1 MSTSVNVAQ
10 LGRSSFRYGLLLVGS
25 FITLAPLVVVALTAF
40 FPPGTPVDG
49 FSVPRELHWG
59 TFGNAWSEGGF
70 ADAFRTTLLVGVA
83 VVAIV
88 VVCSVLAGYALA
100 VLPFRGHRVLLY
112 LFMAGIVTPYVAL
125 VIPMY
130 FQFRSLGLLGGYR
143 SLILAEA
150 GLFLGFGVFWMT
162 SFFRSIPKTLIE
174 AARLDGASSLR
185 ILWSIYLP
193 VSRTA
198 VITLTMLTFLSS
210 WNEYLVPLILG
221 GASSTQTVSL
231 GLASFQGQHIT
242 DIPSLAAASLIVA
255 VPAVVLYVATQRT
268 FFRGL
273 LDGAV
278 K

>member
-1 MSTSVNVAQ
+1 MNSLAQ
-10 LGRSSFRYGLLLVGS
+10 VGRNSFRYGLLVVGS
-25 FITLAPLVVVALTAF
+25 LITLLPLVVVGVTAF

-49 FSVPRELHWG
+49 FSLPDELHWG
-59 TFGNAWSEGGF
+59 TFATAWRDGGF
-70 ADAFRTTLLVGVA
+70 SEAFRTTLVVGA
-83 VVAIV
+83 LVVAIV
-88 VVCSVLAGYALA
+88 VVCAVLAGYALA
-100 VLPFRGHRVLLY
+100 VLPFRGQRVLLY
-112 LFMAGIVTPYVAL
+112 VFMAGIVTPYVAL

-143 SLILAEA
+143 SLVLAEA
-150 GLFLGFGVFWMT
+150 GLYLGFGVFWMT
-162 SFFRSIPKTLIE
+162 SFFRSIPTTLLE

-193 VSRTA
+193 VSRPA
-198 VITLTMLTFLSS
+198 VITLMMLTFLSS

-221 GASSTQTVSL
+221 GASSTPTVAL
-231 GLASFQGQHIT
+231 GLASFQGQHLT